1 MRYWKVSSDLCF
13 YHQWCLLQDA
23 DAETHFM
30 LFPKK
35 TKAKAKTFSIFKK
48 RWKTEHQIWTKRFPP
63 ILQSNLDS
71 PARKK
76 TNKYRRRKKTILK
89 KNSPSNLGFT
99 LVSYFFSLRHAKG
112 CSGKCQHDSSKHY
125 LMSKRKH
132 QGKLTKSNTVYN
144 FHAFHSII
152 LQFI

>member
-1 MRYWKVSSDLCF
+1 MLMQKRTSCYFQKKQKQKQKPSVSSRRDEK
-13 YHQWCLLQDA
+13 Q
-23 DAETHFM
+23 
-30 LFPKK
+30 
-35 TKAKAKTFSIFKK
+35 
-48 RWKTEHQIWTKRFPP
+48 HQIWTKRFPP
-63 ILQSNLDS
+63 ILQSSLHS

-89 KNSPSNLGFT
+89 KNSTSNLGFT
-99 LVSYFFSLRHAKG
+99 LVSYFFSLRHTKG
-112 CSGKCQHDSSKHY
+112 CSGKCQHDSSKHC

-132 QGKLTKSNTVYN
+132 QGKFTTSNTVYN